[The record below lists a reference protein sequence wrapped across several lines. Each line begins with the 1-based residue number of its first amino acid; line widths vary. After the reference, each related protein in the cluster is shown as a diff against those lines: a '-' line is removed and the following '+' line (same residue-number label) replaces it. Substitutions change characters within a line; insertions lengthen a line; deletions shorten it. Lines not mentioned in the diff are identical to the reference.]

1 MQIKEVAE
9 AIKLNGHAHIPI
21 LIGIEGFG
29 GAGKST
35 IAAKLAQLLG
45 SAFIVSIDDFIVKEK
60 LAESSWDTGAFDRAR
75 LERQV
80 LTPSASSRPASYQ
93 KLLWQ
98 TNQLSELIKIPSVD
112 YLIIEGISS
121 YHPDVE
127 KYYDY
132 KVWIETPIDIANSR
146 GHARDESNENAQYWE
161 LWLQNDLAHQQK
173 YHPELVADFV
183 IKNT

>member
-9 AIKLNGHAHIPI
+9 AIKLNGHAHAPI

-35 IAAKLAQLLG
+35 IAAELAKHLG
-45 SAFIVSIDDFIVKEK
+45 GTFIVGIDDFIVKEK
-60 LAESSWDTGAFDRAR
+60 LTEPSWDTGAFDRAR
-75 LERQV
+75 LEQQV
-80 LTPSASSRPASYQ
+80 LIPFTNSQPASYQ

-98 TNQLSELIKIPSVD
+98 TNQLSERIQIPVVD

-121 YHPDVE
+121 YHPDIE

-132 KVWIETPIDIANSR
+132 KIWVETPIDVANSR
-146 GHARDESNENAQYWE
+146 GHTRDGSNENAQYWD
-161 LWLQNDLAHQQK
+161 LWSQNDLAYQQK
-173 YHPELVADFV
+173 HHPELVADFV
-183 IKNT
+183 IENK